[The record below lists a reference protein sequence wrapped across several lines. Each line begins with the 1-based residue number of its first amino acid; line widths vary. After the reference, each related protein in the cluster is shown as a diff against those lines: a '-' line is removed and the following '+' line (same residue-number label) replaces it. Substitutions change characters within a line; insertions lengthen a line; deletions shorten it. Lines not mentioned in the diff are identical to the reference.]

1 MNSIANF
8 PAGSPLDPQGRLT
21 PEWRMFFLVLFNRG
35 GGGEGVDVAALQK
48 QVNEQGNEITDL
60 QTEVGAGAPSADL
73 APVYALIYAVEAIAA
88 QAVAAANCVPDE
100 RGESGESSS
109 SASLLSRINEL
120 EQTIENYRSDDAL
133 RQRIADLEGKVDA
146 LAGAALPS
154 TQDIEAQLSEGRIFI
169 IDASQMSGF
178 GSMALQAA
186 SSVAIT
192 GGTID
197 GTAIGTTTRS
207 TAKVTTLNANGTVTL
222 DGAGPRIDFNTGGPN
237 VRVATTNVLALSNG
251 LADVIRL
258 SASSNALIATSTDDG
273 SGNKLQVNGGVSIA
287 PSTTT
292 TAPAA
297 GGAGALP
304 ATPTGYATIRINGTD
319 RKVAYY

>member
-1 MNSIANF
+1 MNTIANF

-48 QVNEQGNEITDL
+48 QVSEQGDEITDL
-60 QTEVGAGAPSADL
+60 KTEVGAGTPSADL
-73 APVYALIYAVEAIAA
+73 APIYALIYAIEAIAA

-100 RGESGESSS
+100 RGEIGESSS
-109 SASLLSRINEL
+109 NTSVLTRLAEL
-120 EQTIENYRSDDAL
+120 EQAIESYRGKDAL
-133 RQRIADLEGKVDA
+133 YQRMFDLESRFAEMCTA
-146 LAGAALPS
+146 LMPQ
-154 TQDIEAQLSEGRIFI
+154 TQDIDAQLAEGRVFI

-186 SSVAIT
+186 NSVAIA
-192 GGTID
+192 GGAID